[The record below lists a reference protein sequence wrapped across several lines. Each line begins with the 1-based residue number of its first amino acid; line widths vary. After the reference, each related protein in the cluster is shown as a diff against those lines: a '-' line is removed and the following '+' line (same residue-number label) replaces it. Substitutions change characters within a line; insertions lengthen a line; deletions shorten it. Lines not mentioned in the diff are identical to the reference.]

1 MTHGEI
7 GCFLS
12 HYYIWREVVETGAE
26 LVMVLEDDVQFEP
39 YFRQKVKNLLKEAEQ
54 LKLEWDLM

>member
-12 HYYIWREVVETGAE
+12 HYKIWQEIVKNEDE
-26 LVMVLEDDVQFEP
+26 LVMVLEDDVRFEP
-39 YFRQKVKNLLKEAEQ
+39 YFRQKVVNLLREAKELNLQ
-54 LKLEWDLM
+54 WDLM

>member
-12 HYYIWREVVETGAE
+12 HYYIWKEIVETGSE
-26 LVMVLEDDVQFEP
+26 LVMVLEDDVRFEP
-39 YFRQKVKNLLKEAEQ
+39 YFRQKVSHLLKEAEQ